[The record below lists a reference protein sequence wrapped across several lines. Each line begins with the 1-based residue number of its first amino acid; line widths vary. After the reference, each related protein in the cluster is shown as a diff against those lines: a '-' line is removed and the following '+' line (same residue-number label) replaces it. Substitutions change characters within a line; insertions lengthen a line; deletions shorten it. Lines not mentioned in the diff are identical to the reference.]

1 MVRNVW
7 CENKVTSES
16 AHDITSCFP
25 TDVDPEWALGKDK
38 VWRHFAIIGM
48 NENRKEAILVMVNNK
63 KMTCELHAALH
74 NDQSED

>member
-7 CENKVTSES
+7 WEHKVVVENTHNKS
-16 AHDITSCFP
+16 SCFP
-25 TDVDPEWALGKDK
+25 TDVDPSWALGWNLK
-38 VWRHFAIIGM
+38 WRHFAIIGM